1 MVKFAI
7 LSKKKSNM
15 KNTILGL
22 LALML
27 FDTVQV
33 KAQQTGPLVFTVAN
47 DTVYGSEFERVFSK
61 NSKLGKVGPTN
72 EEMEEYLQLYIKFKL
87 KVKEAYALQMD
98 TNSNFKT
105 ELAGY
110 RKQLAQPYLTDKE
123 VTDQLIQEAYDRM
136 KTEVKVSHIMVRLS
150 TSALPKDTLAAYNKI
165 MQFRNKITNEKM
177 PFDTASY
184 NYSEDES
191 AKFNFGDLGYF
202 STFAMIY
209 PFENMAYTMP
219 IGQVSMPFRTQFGY
233 HIIIVKDKRPARGD
247 VKAAHLMIRFNN
259 ETEVEAAK
267 KKIDAI
273 YDKIKAGEDFNKLV
287 QQFSEDFG
295 TRSRNGELNWV
306 NSTSGNVPVIFRET
320 AFGLKSDGDISAPV
334 KSDFGWHIIK
344 LIEKKPLTPFD
355 ELKETIKYQV
365 QRDQRSEKNKEVV
378 LVRIKKENEFK
389 EIPKA
394 LDKFITLADTGI
406 TANNWIVKDSL
417 VKNTLQ
423 PLFSIKDQNY
433 TYGDFVGYIKTANKS
448 AVKKETA
455 IKSWYAD
462 FVNSSNL
469 AYEEAN
475 LETKYQDFNYLM
487 QEYRDGIL
495 LFDLTDKMVWTK
507 SVEDTT
513 GLKLFFAANN
523 AKYMWNERANLDYYT
538 CKDEKT
544 AKKVQKY
551 IAKGKDKIYILAKM
565 NAKDPDVVKV
575 ETKLIEKGD
584 KAFANIEWKNG
595 VQMMPSLNNEVDF
608 INILTIQ
615 PAAPKQLS
623 ETLGMATTDYQT
635 YLENTWISKLQ
646 EKYPVKVNPN
656 GLEQL
661 FK

>member
-1 MVKFAI
+1 MVKFAV
-7 LSKKKSNM
+7 LSKKTNM

-27 FDTVQV
+27 FATVQV
-33 KAQQTGPLVFTVAN
+33 KAQKTGAFVFTVAN
-47 DTVYGSEFERVFSK
+47 DTIYGSEFERVFSK
-61 NSKLGKVGPTN
+61 NSKPGKIKPTP
-72 EEMEEYLQLYIKFKL
+72 EELEEYLQLYIKFKL
-87 KVKEAYALQMD
+87 KVKEAYALKMD
-98 TNSNFKT
+98 TNYNFKT

-110 RKQLAQPYLTDKE
+110 RKQLALPYLTDKE

-136 KTEVKVSHIMVRLS
+136 KTEIKVSHIMVRLS
-150 TSALPKDTLAAYNKI
+150 TSAIPKDTLEAYKKI
-165 MQFRNKITNEKM
+165 MQFRDKITNQNM
-177 PFDTASY
+177 SFDTAAF

-209 PFENMAYTMP
+209 PFENMAYTTP
-219 IGQVSMPFRTQFGY
+219 IGEVSMPFRTQFGY

-259 ETEVEAAK
+259 ESEVEAAK

-273 YDKIKAGEDFNKLV
+273 YEKIKAGEDFNTLV

-306 NSTSGNVPVIFRET
+306 NSTSGNVPVVFRET
-320 AFGLKSDGDISAPV
+320 AFGLNAVGDLSAPV
-334 KSDFGWHIIK
+334 KSEFGWHLIK
-344 LIEKKPLTPFD
+344 LLERKPMVPFD

-378 LVRIKKENEFK
+378 LVRIKKENKFIETL
-389 EIPKA
+389 KA
-394 LDKFITLADTGI
+394 LDKFTLLADTGI
-406 TANNWIVKDSL
+406 TGANWVSNDAL
-417 VKNTLQ
+417 VRNDMQ
-423 PLFSIKDQNY
+423 PLFSINAKIY
-433 TYGDFVGYIKTANKS
+433 TYGDFVGYIKSANKS
-448 AVKKETA
+448 TTNKETA
-455 IKSWYAD
+455 IKTWYTD

-475 LETKYQDFNYLM
+475 LESKFSDFNYLM

-507 SVEDTT
+507 SVEDTA
-513 GLKLFFAANN
+513 GLKSFFLANN
-523 AKYMWNERANLDYYT
+523 SKYMWNERANIESYT

-544 AKKVQKY
+544 SKKVQKY
-551 IAKGKDKIYILAKM
+551 IGKGYDKINILSKMNGKD
-565 NAKDPDVVKV
+565 PETVKV

-584 KAFANIEWKNG
+584 KAYTNIEWKNG
-595 VQMMPSLNNEVDF
+595 IQMMPSLNSEVSF

-615 PAAPKQLS
+615 PPAPKALG

-635 YLENTWISKLQ
+635 YLENTWITQLQ
-646 EKYPVKVNPN
+646 EKYPVIVNPH

>member
-1 MVKFAI
+1 MVKFAL
-7 LSKKKSNM
+7 LSKKSNM
-15 KNTILGL
+15 KNIFLGF

-27 FDTVQV
+27 FATLQV
-33 KAQQTGPLVFTVAN
+33 KAQKADPVVFTVAN
-47 DTVYGSEFERVFSK
+47 DTIYGSEFERVFSK
-61 NSKLGKVGPTN
+61 NSKPGKIKPTN
-72 EEMEEYLQLYIKFKL
+72 EELEEYLQLYIKFKL

-123 VTDQLIQEAYDRM
+123 VTDQLINEAYERM

-150 TSALPKDTLAAYNKI
+150 TSALAKDTLIAYNKI
-165 MQFRNKITNEKM
+165 MQFRDKITKDKM
-177 PFDTASY
+177 PFDTAAF

-209 PFENMAYTMP
+209 PFENMAFTTP

-233 HIIIVKDKRPARGD
+233 HIIIVKDKRAARGD

-259 ETEVEAAK
+259 ESEVESAK
-267 KKIDAI
+267 KKVDAI
-273 YDKIKAGEDFNKLV
+273 YEKIKGGEDFNTMV

-295 TRSRNGELNWV
+295 TRSRNGELNWI
-306 NSTSGNVPVIFRET
+306 NSTSGNVPAIFRET
-320 AFGLKSDGDISAPV
+320 AFSLNKIGDYSAPV

-344 LIEKKPLTPFD
+344 LLEKKPLVPFD

-365 QRDQRSEKNKEVV
+365 QKDQRSEKNKEVV
-378 LVRIKKENEFK
+378 LVRIKKENNFTET
-389 EIPKA
+389 PKA
-394 LDKFITLADTGI
+394 LDKFIALADSGI
-406 TANNWIVKDSL
+406 TGANWIAKESM
-417 VKNTLQ
+417 VKNTNQ
-423 PLFSIKDQNY
+423 TLFSIMSKQY
-433 TYGDFVGYIKTANKS
+433 TYGDFANYIKTANKGTAS
-448 AVKKETA
+448 KETA
-455 IKSWYAD
+455 IKTWYTD

-475 LETKYQDFNYLM
+475 LETKHADFNYLM

-513 GLKLFFAANN
+513 GLKAFFTANN
-523 AKYMWNERANLDYYT
+523 AKYMWNERANLVSYT
-538 CKDEKT
+538 CQDEKI
-544 AKKVQKY
+544 ANKVKKY
-551 IAKGKDKIYILAKM
+551 IAKGTDVVNILSKM
-565 NAKDPDVVKV
+565 NAKNPDAVKA

-595 VQMMPSLNNEVDF
+595 IQMMPSLNNEVAF

-615 PAAPKQLS
+615 PPAPKVLN

-635 YLENTWISKLQ
+635 YLENTWITQLQ
-646 EKYPVKVNPN
+646 EKYPVVVNPH